1 VNNIDW
7 LAMYCIYYK
16 HNFGHIILKHPM
28 NVPEAKYEIMDLPEP
43 CGEGRIVGTFSVVI
57 ILATVVSLF
66 SIF

>member
-1 VNNIDW
+1 
-7 LAMYCIYYK
+7 
-16 HNFGHIILKHPM
+16 M